1 LSLEFLWPQHGHEQV
16 SEQQQGDHAHNQV
29 FHRLLLK
36 LLAEADIQAANHEE
50 QHRDTDIDEISHI
63 RFALSYI
70 RFDSCNDRSSHGGRR
85 VGNQKPGTR
94 R

>member
-16 SEQQQGDHAHNQV
+16 GEQQQGDYAHNQV
-29 FHRLLLK
+29 FHRFLLE

-70 RFDSCNDRSSHGGRR
+70 RFDPCNERSSHRGRR
-85 VGNQKPGTR
+85 VGNQKPGNR